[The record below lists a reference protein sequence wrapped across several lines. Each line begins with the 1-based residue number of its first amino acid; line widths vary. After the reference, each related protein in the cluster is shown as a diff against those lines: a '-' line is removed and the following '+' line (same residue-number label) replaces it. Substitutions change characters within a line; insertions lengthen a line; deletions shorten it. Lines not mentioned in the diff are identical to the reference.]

1 MSRKAVK
8 TVSNEPTEFIPEMY
22 KDLDRN
28 APKMEDRP
36 LIFVGVK
43 TNRDHSW
50 ALQDHIEL
58 KDSSNPDK
66 GVKGMG
72 EAYKYL
78 WKNIILEVKN
88 HVTEVNGKQ
97 VELESVTGDDKNKL
111 WFIEDDDFSACVTE
125 AITHFYA
132 ASKLEESEVK
142 TSDQALG
149 STMSQVKQRP

>member
-8 TVSNEPTEFIPEMY
+8 TVSNEPTEYIPNMY

-43 TNRDHSW
+43 TNRDDQW
-50 ALQDHIEL
+50 ALQDYIAL
-58 KDSSNPDK
+58 KDSKDPEK

-78 WKNIILEVKN
+78 WKKIILEVKN

-97 VELESVTGDDKNKL
+97 VELESVTGDDKNAL
-111 WFIEDDDFSACVTE
+111 WYIDNTEFADCVTE

-132 ASKLEESEVK
+132 SSKLDEGEVK
-142 TSDQALG
+142 TSD
-149 STMSQVKQRP
+149 